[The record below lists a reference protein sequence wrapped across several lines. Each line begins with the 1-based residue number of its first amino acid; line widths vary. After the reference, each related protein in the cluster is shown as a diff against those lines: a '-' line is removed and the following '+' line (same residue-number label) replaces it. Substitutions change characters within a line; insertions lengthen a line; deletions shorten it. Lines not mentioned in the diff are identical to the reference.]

1 MSRNEDED
9 IRLKECLLFVK
20 DCGGHWGARERKG
33 RSLDGHGRGVW
44 KLVLV
49 LKCKTKRPSELLYM
63 TYLTYLRAARSSS
76 PWSGLADL
84 FGTIFARSSIL
95 SSGWPKRSFTTLS
108 SVWAAR
114 CPFQEHSW
122 PPPGSPSFQA
132 ANQDVIAGQEGAK
145 LLLWALLPTRK
156 RQTSIRPSR

>member
-1 MSRNEDED
+1 MK
-9 IRLKECLLFVK
+9 IQYRLKECLLFVK

-63 TYLTYLRAARSSS
+63 TYLTYLLAARSLS

-84 FGTIFARSSIL
+84 FGTIFARSSLL

-108 SVWAAR
+108 SIRAWR
-114 CPFQEHSW
+114 YPFQEHSW
-122 PPPGSPSFQA
+122 SPKLSC
-132 ANQDVIAGQEGAK
+132 GQSRRDRGLGRGDASIVGT
-145 LLLWALLPTRK
+145 LPTRK